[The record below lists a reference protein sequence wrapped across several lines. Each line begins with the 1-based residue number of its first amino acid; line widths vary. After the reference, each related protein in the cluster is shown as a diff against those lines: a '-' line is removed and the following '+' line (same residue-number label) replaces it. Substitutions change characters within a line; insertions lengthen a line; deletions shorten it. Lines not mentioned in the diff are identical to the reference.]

1 MINCCFSYDC
11 ANDEYMNQKIHNYE
25 SVFDRKIKSKKQIIR
40 KTRRKIIK
48 LNIKIL
54 KFFILNNTKAL
65 HEIRKQKAYL
75 IILEQ
80 QDIQDLI
87 FLQERKSQIMRSQ
100 SLWDNDS

>member
-11 ANDEYMNQKIHNYE
+11 ANDEHMNQMIHNYE
-25 SVFDRKIKSKKQIIR
+25 SVFDRKIKSKKELTR
-40 KTRRKIIK
+40 KTRRKIIT

-54 KFFILNNTKAL
+54 KFLVLNNTKAL

-75 IILEQ
+75 IILTQ
-80 QDIQDLI
+80 QDIQDLL